1 VGSFNVRVKV
11 KSLAGTGEAAVTAL
25 VDTGASLSVI
35 PGRVLERLGVER
47 RWHRKFVLANGEKV
61 ERDVGVV
68 IFAWNGREGAAETI
82 FGEPGDKPLLGALT
96 LETLALKVNPRKGG
110 LEPVELMLL

>member
-1 VGSFNVRVKV
+1 VGLFSVRVKV
-11 KSLAGTGEAAVTAL
+11 KSLAGRGEAALTAL
-25 VDTGASLSVI
+25 VDTGASLSVV
-35 PGRVLERLGVER
+35 PGKVLERLGVKR

-68 IFAWNGREGAAETI
+68 IFAWDGREGAAETI

-96 LETLALKVNPRKGG
+96 LKTLALKVNPRKGG

>member
-1 VGSFNVRVKV
+1 MGLFNVRVKV
-11 KSLAGTGEAAVTAL
+11 KPLVGRAEASVNAL
-25 VDTGASLSVI
+25 VDTGATLSVI
-35 PGRVLERLGVER
+35 PGRILERLGVER
-47 RWHRKFVLANGEKV
+47 RWHRKFTLANGERV

-68 IFAWNGREGAAETI
+68 IFACNGREGAAETI

-96 LETLALKVNPRKGG
+96 LETLALKVNPRKGR

>member
-1 VGSFNVRVKV
+1 MGLFNVRVRV
-11 KSLAGTGEAAVTAL
+11 KSLAGRSEASVNAL

-35 PGRVLERLGVER
+35 PGGVLKKLGVER
-47 RWHRKFVLANGEKV
+47 RWRRKFVLANGEKV

-82 FGEPGDKPLLGALT
+82 FGERGDKPLLGALT
-96 LETLALKVNPRKGG
+96 LETLALKVNPRKGR
-110 LEPVELMLL
+110 LEPVELMFL

>member
-1 VGSFNVRVKV
+1 MGLFNVRVKV
-11 KSLAGTGEAAVTAL
+11 KSLVGRAEASVNAL

-35 PGRVLERLGVER
+35 PGRVLEKLGVER

-82 FGEPGDKPLLGALT
+82 FGEQDDKPLLGALT
-96 LETLALKVNPRKGG
+96 LETLALKVNPRRGR